1 MVTSLLTPLPV
12 LSSRCLS
19 GTLKGYNSHHA
30 LREIYFSSDVSLAGT
45 LTLPEGGGTHPAI
58 VVMHSASGG
67 TRSYPFY
74 RHLANNLPEHGIA
87 VFLFDRRGSGES
99 GGNFETADFEML
111 AADGIAAASKL
122 AGRDDIDAERIGVYG
137 ISQGAWLA
145 PIVAARRPSTACAII
160 VSGSGISPARQ
171 MDYTALRALR
181 ENGFDESVVRRM
193 LYLRH
198 RIDDYYRGRLS
209 RNEVQGELDAAR
221 SARWYSLAYLDD
233 ESGLPEDVTQDKW
246 YFEMDYDP
254 LPIWPMVRQP
264 TLFLFGDDDRWV
276 PVDESIATYKT
287 ATTDLVEVTF
297 AKIQGA
303 DHLMGLES
311 EKDPHISPLYYDLLL
326 DWLRAHLL

>member
-1 MVTSLLTPLPV
+1 MPGWQSLRV
-12 LSSRCLS
+12 IIVIMRSEKIS
-19 GTLKGYNSHHA
+19 
-30 LREIYFSSDVSLAGT
+30 ISSDVSLAGT
-45 LTLPEGGGTHPAI
+45 LTLPKGEGPHPAI

-67 TRSYPFY
+67 IRSYPFY
-74 RHLANNLPEHGIA
+74 RHLEENLPENGIA
-87 VFLFDRRGSGES
+87 VFLFDRRGFGES

-111 AADGIAAASKL
+111 AADGVSAASKL
-122 AGRDDIDAERIGVYG
+122 ADRDDIEAERIGVYG

-145 PIVAARRPSTACAII
+145 PIVAARRPSTACVII

-181 ENGFDESVVRRM
+181 ENDFDESDVRRM

-209 RNEVQGELDAAR
+209 RYEVQAELDAAR
-221 SARWYSLAYLDD
+221 SARWYSLAYLDG

-254 LPIWPMVRQP
+254 LPIWEKVRQP

-276 PVDESIATYKT
+276 PVDESIAAYKT
-287 ATTDLVEVTF
+287 ATSDLAEVTF
-297 AKIQGA
+297 ARIKGA

-311 EKDPHISPLYYDLLL
+311 EKDPHISAHYYNLLL
-326 DWLRAHLL
+326 AWLSTYLL